1 MENIE
6 IKNKNKT
13 EETDRTYCNEA
24 KFEDTNGVN
33 ISHKSKTER
42 QYND

>member
-6 IKNKNKT
+6 IKNKNKIR
-13 EETDRTYCNEA
+13 ETDRTYCHAE
-24 KFEDTNGVN
+24 KFEDTKEIN
-33 ISHKSKTER
+33 ISHISKKER